1 MHPMSC
7 YTLTLHTRRAFC
19 RLGLLAAAAAL
30 TGCSDPAGPA
40 APASAVSPSPI
51 IIIGGHPIVFNAQLL
66 AIGNPDEKPPTAVE
80 GHLQLKIYE
89 TEAGFQLAWNAAIVN
104 PECEVAPTL
113 GGGIYAIQD
122 SEDLPNPEDPALVDL
137 RPAEPLGCGT
147 GLLEGVTGISAEL
160 AARLFSDP
168 EEFIV
173 VFFIVDGVK
182 LAGTLQLGGPD
193 TAPTR

>member
-1 MHPMSC
+1 
-7 YTLTLHTRRAFC
+7 
-19 RLGLLAAAAAL
+19 
-30 TGCSDPAGPA
+30 
-40 APASAVSPSPI
+40 
-51 IIIGGHPIVFNAQLL
+51 VFNAQLL

-80 GHLQLKIYE
+80 GHLQLKLYE
-89 TEAGFQLAWNAAIVN
+89 TEAGLLLGWMAIIVN

-122 SEDLPNPEDPALVDL
+122 SEDFPNPEDPALVDL
-137 RPAEPLGCGT
+137 RPAESLGCESS
-147 GLLEGVTGISAEL
+147 LLEGVTGISAEL
-160 AARLFSDP
+160 AARLFNDP
-168 EEFIV
+168 EEFTA

>member
-1 MHPMSC
+1 MC
-7 YTLTLHTRRAFC
+7 RYILTLRARRASW
-19 RLGLLAAAAAL
+19 GLAVLAAAGAS
-30 TGCSDPAGPA
+30 TGCSDSAGPAGPA
-40 APASAVSPSPI
+40 RAVSPSPI
-51 IIIGGHPIVFNAQLL
+51 IIIGGHPIVFNAQLR
-66 AIGNPDEKPPTAVE
+66 AIGNPDITPPTAVE
-80 GHLQLKIYE
+80 GHLQLKLYE
-89 TEAGFQLAWNAAIVN
+89 TEAGLVLSWNAVIVN

-122 SEDLPNPEDPALVDL
+122 SEDFPNPEDPALVDL
-137 RPAEPLGCGT
+137 RPAESLGCGT

-173 VFFIVDGVK
+173 VFFIAEGGK
-182 LAGTLQLGGPD
+182 LAGTLQLGVPD